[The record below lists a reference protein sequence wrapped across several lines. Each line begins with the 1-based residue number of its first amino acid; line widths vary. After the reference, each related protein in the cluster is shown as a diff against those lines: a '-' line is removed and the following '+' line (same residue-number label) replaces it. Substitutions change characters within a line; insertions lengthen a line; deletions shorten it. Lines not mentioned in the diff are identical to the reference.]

1 MKFLTLVSICAVCVL
16 ADSNLFEIYKNKAFF
31 HQNLD
36 NQKSSFSIEVPH
48 TINIHD
54 IDIVASCE
62 VRNLT
67 LNEAQFV
74 KDDEYNSR
82 EELLKRIQGLDTRL
96 SALNLKSNFLSKF
109 APSDKI
115 TAESLKSEGDKL
127 YEVVFKNLD
136 EISATKKELEELN
149 SQLNKFKVKQ
159 VKKLDLSFE
168 CEPKFVK
175 ISYPIGVKLNLQNE
189 ILADTA
195 KSRVDII
202 QGLSLSSPFAKDIK
216 NLDIALYPFGYSSN
230 LIPPRFYPW
239 YEGKSEPIPVNSMA
253 AEPMMEVA
261 DVSSVKM
268 RSAKMVASEVS
279 AQNVQNTLSNA
290 WKISNVTLKA
300 NEENKFTYD
309 KQSANAKFEVV
320 IDGYSGSN
328 AYIKAIFTPEK
339 SMEYANT
346 IMKIDGINVGKS
358 SSFSL
363 KPNEENFVYFGKNDL
378 ISVKKE
384 KLVNFTKES
393 FFGNKS
399 KISTGFSYEIKNGS
413 NKAWSMTLIERVP
426 VSTHES
432 VSVAMKN
439 TPKES
444 EVSKEGEVSWKFE
457 LKPNESKKVEF
468 TYELTRP
475 NN

>member
-1 MKFLTLVSICAVCVL
+1 MKALGLISTCAVFVL
-16 ADSNLFEIYKNKAFF
+16 ADSNLLEIYKNKAFF

-36 NQKSSFSIEVPH
+36 NQKSSFSIEVPNAV
-48 TINIHD
+48 NIHD
-54 IDIVASCE
+54 INVVASCE

-67 LNEAQFV
+67 LNEARFV

-82 EELLKRIQGLDTRL
+82 EELLKRIQNLDNKL
-96 SALNLKSNFLSKF
+96 SALNSKSNFLSQF
-109 APSDKI
+109 APSEKI
-115 TAESLKSEGDKL
+115 AAESLKNEGDKL
-127 YEVVFKNLD
+127 YEVILKNLD

-175 ISYPIGVKLNLQNE
+175 ISYPISVKLNLQNE

-195 KSRVDII
+195 QSKVDII
-202 QGLSLSSPFAKDIK
+202 QGLTLSSPFVKDIK
-216 NLDIALYPFGYSSN
+216 NLDIALYPFSYSSN

-239 YEGKSEPIPVNSMA
+239 YEGKSEPIPVGSMA
-253 AEPMMEVA
+253 APMMEVA
-261 DVSSVKM
+261 DTSSVKM
-268 RSAKMVASEVS
+268 RSAKMVTNEVS
-279 AQNVQNTLSNA
+279 AQNVQNTLSNS
-290 WKISNVTLKA
+290 WKISNVILRV
-300 NEENKFTYD
+300 NEENKFIYD
-309 KQSANAKFEVV
+309 KQSAGAKFEVV

-346 IMKIDGINVGKS
+346 TMKIDGINVGKS

-399 KISTGFSYEIKNGS
+399 KISTGFSYEIKNSS

-432 VSVAMKN
+432 VSVSMKN
-439 TPKES
+439 TPKEN